1 MQPFTYS
8 VSKGLRAGAIGGFIG
23 SIVLGILGEL
33 GAIAMNQELFYTTI
47 AKRMG
52 FGDSSVLG
60 GWTLHFL
67 VGIIAGSLFLGATAA
82 IRRFALTTTKKA
94 IWVGVL
100 GGIAIWIVFY
110 VPVTG
115 ILLPEDLTYT
125 TFRRI
130 PCAPRALRDCDWDCV
145 PLSSASNSQDENN
158 HLVKFQSNMREFA
171 SQGSRWDNENS
182 LTILDESDSQEY
194 CQEDCEYCVGKSFP
208 QKLLQPEFGRRTYRF
223 AFVSPYYPSGK

>member
-100 GGIAIWIVFY
+100 GGIAIWIVVY

-115 ILLPEDLTYT
+115 IFLPEDLTNT
-125 TFRRI
+125 TFAGGSFVLHVLYGI
-130 PCAPRALRDCDWDCV
+130 V
-145 PLSSASNSQDENN
+145 TGIVSLS
-158 HLVKFQSNMREFA
+158 
-171 SQGSRWDNENS
+171 
-182 LTILDESDSQEY
+182 
-194 CQEDCEYCVGKSFP
+194 
-208 QKLLQPEFGRRTYRF
+208 LLRRTVRM
-223 AFVSPYYPSGK
+223 KTTT

>member
-1 MQPFTYS
+1 MQAFTYS

-100 GGIAIWIVFY
+100 GGIAIWIVVY

-115 ILLPEDLTYT
+115 ILLPEDLTNT
-125 TFRRI
+125 TFAGGSLVLHVLYGI
-130 PCAPRALRDCDWDCV
+130 V
-145 PLSSASNSQDENN
+145 TGIVSLS
-158 HLVKFQSNMREFA
+158 
-171 SQGSRWDNENS
+171 
-182 LTILDESDSQEY
+182 
-194 CQEDCEYCVGKSFP
+194 
-208 QKLLQPEFGRRTYRF
+208 LLRRTVRM
-223 AFVSPYYPSGK
+223 KTTT

>member
-1 MQPFTYS
+1 MQPITYS
-8 VSKGLRAGAIGGFIG
+8 VSKGLRAGAIGGLIG

-100 GGIAIWIVFY
+100 GGIAIWIVVY

-115 ILLPEDLTYT
+115 ILLPEDLTNT
-125 TFRRI
+125 TFAGGSLVLHVLYGI
-130 PCAPRALRDCDWDCV
+130 V
-145 PLSSASNSQDENN
+145 TGIVSLS
-158 HLVKFQSNMREFA
+158 
-171 SQGSRWDNENS
+171 
-182 LTILDESDSQEY
+182 
-194 CQEDCEYCVGKSFP
+194 
-208 QKLLQPEFGRRTYRF
+208 LLRRTVRM
-223 AFVSPYYPSGK
+223 KTTT

>member
-1 MQPFTYS
+1 MQPITYS

-67 VGIIAGSLFLGATAA
+67 VGIIAGSLFLSATAA

-100 GGIAIWIVFY
+100 GGIAIWIVLY

-115 ILLPEDLTYT
+115 ILLPEDLTNT
-125 TFRRI
+125 TFAGGSLVLHVLYGI
-130 PCAPRALRDCDWDCV
+130 V
-145 PLSSASNSQDENN
+145 TGIVSLS
-158 HLVKFQSNMREFA
+158 
-171 SQGSRWDNENS
+171 
-182 LTILDESDSQEY
+182 
-194 CQEDCEYCVGKSFP
+194 
-208 QKLLQPEFGRRTYRF
+208 LLRRTVRM
-223 AFVSPYYPSGK
+223 KTTT

>member
-100 GGIAIWIVFY
+100 GGIAIWIVVY

-115 ILLPEDLTYT
+115 ILVPEDLTNT
-125 TFRRI
+125 TFAGGSLVLHVLYGVVTAI
-130 PCAPRALRDCDWDCV
+130 V
-145 PLSSASNSQDENN
+145 SLS
-158 HLVKFQSNMREFA
+158 
-171 SQGSRWDNENS
+171 
-182 LTILDESDSQEY
+182 IL
-194 CQEDCEYCVGKSFP
+194 
-208 QKLLQPEFGRRTYRF
+208 RRTVRTKTT
-223 AFVSPYYPSGK
+223 V